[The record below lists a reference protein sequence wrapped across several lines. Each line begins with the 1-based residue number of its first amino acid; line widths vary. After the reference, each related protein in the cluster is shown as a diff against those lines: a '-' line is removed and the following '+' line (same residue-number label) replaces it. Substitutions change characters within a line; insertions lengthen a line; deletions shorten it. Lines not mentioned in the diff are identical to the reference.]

1 MKSYVQTILFLC
13 ISDLHSNGWMKT
25 VATFGSTQ
33 EISMKERTRVR
44 FFFVIKFTKDCHN
57 FKRLLLISCAQEH
70 INMVNQSVSLLFEPW
85 KRVNHSSNV
94 LLMLNLTC
102 NPYCLYLF
110 FWVPANRHK
119 SNSLST
125 KANIKNGNVCITI
138 AYKIL
143 ILHSHNWF
151 HQNLKLQKRQ
161 FVGYLQT
168 FLLLRFFKP

>member
-1 MKSYVQTILFLC
+1 MHFRF
-13 ISDLHSNGWMKT
+13 
-25 VATFGSTQ
+25 TF
-33 EISMKERTRVR
+33 ERMNENCCNVWLYTRNIHEGKNEGR

-57 FKRLLLISCAQEH
+57 FKRLLLISCAQDY
-70 INMVNQSVSLLFEPW
+70 INMVNQSVSLLSEPW

-125 KANIKNGNVCITI
+125 NATWKMGTFVLRLHIKYWYYIVTIDFIIISYYKKGIISKKNV
-138 AYKIL
+138 
-143 ILHSHNWF
+143 F
-151 HQNLKLQKRQ
+151 
-161 FVGYLQT
+161 T
-168 FLLLRFFKP
+168 FAFF

>member
-1 MKSYVQTILFLC
+1 MFRLFYFLC

-125 KANIKNGNVCITI
+125 NATWKMGTFVLRLHIKYWYYIVTIDFLIISNYKKGIISKNI
-138 AYKIL
+138 A
-143 ILHSHNWF
+143 
-151 HQNLKLQKRQ
+151 
-161 FVGYLQT
+161 
-168 FLLLRFFKP
+168 FF